1 MKFFI
6 TGATGYIGQRL
17 AITLAEAGHTVAAL
31 VRSPEKAKDISHP
44 NITLVAGTLEDT
56 EALEKGTTGCYGVF
70 HLAAFARVWA
80 PDPFTYDR
88 VNVEGTENVL
98 KAAIKSNVKRVVF
111 TSTAGVF
118 GPSGAGPVN
127 EKTEREEPFFNEY
140 EETKRT
146 AELLCQEYVRKG
158 LLEVMIVNPS
168 RVYGPGLGSESN
180 AVTRMI
186 RMYIHGSWRWIP
198 GDGTGIGNYVH
209 VDDVV
214 QGHLLACEK
223 GQPGEI
229 YLLGGENATYTDFFM
244 MLQRIS
250 GIRKRFIHL
259 PINVMLLASSLM
271 VAWSKLSRKPPLITP
286 KWVRKYLYNWEVSSD
301 KAVNELGYSITPL
314 EEGIAQTIEWLNKEH
329 EKTTL
334 HTHHRRQLGN
344 RQSAGEKVRVR

>member
-17 AITLAEAGHTVAAL
+17 ALTLAEAGHAVVAL
-31 VRSPEKAKDISHP
+31 VRSPEKAKVLNHP
-44 NITLVAGTLEDT
+44 NITFMEGTLEDT
-56 EALEKGTTGCYGVF
+56 KALEKGTTGCYGIF

-80 PDPFTYDR
+80 PDPATYEK

-98 KAAIKSNVKRVVF
+98 KAAIKNKVKKVVF

-118 GPSGAGPVN
+118 GPSGAGPVT
-127 EKTEREEPFFNEY
+127 EETEREQPFFNEY

-146 AELLCQEYVRKG
+146 AEILCQEYARKG

-186 RMYIHGSWRWIP
+186 KMYVRGSWRWIP
-198 GDGTGIGNYVH
+198 GDGTGIGNYVY

-223 GQPGEI
+223 GQSGEI

-244 MLQRIS
+244 MLRRIS
-250 GIRKRFIHL
+250 GIRKRFIRL
-259 PINVMLLASSLM
+259 PISIMLFTSSLM
-271 VAWSKLSRKPPLITP
+271 VAWSKVSGRPPLITP
-286 KWVRKYLYNWEVSSD
+286 KWVRKYLYNWEVSSQ

-314 EEGIAQTIEWLNKEH
+314 EAGIARTIEWLNKED
-329 EKTTL
+329 EKTSL

-344 RQSAGEKVRVR
+344 RQSAGEKVRIK